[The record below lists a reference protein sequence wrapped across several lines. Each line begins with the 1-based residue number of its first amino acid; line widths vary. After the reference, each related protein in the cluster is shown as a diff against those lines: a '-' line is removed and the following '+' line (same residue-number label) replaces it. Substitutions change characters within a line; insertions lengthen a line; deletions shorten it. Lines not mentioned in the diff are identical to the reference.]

1 MVYIGYEV
9 LLMYFLREREIVE
22 IGFNMEIYEIVVII
36 SLVLWGIW
44 KEIFFGMIKICVYVM
59 FVFKV
64 V

>member
-9 LLMYFLREREIVE
+9 FLMYFLREREIVE